1 MENILVDN
9 SLADS
14 NLMIFKVELPEG
26 EKVKD
31 KKDLFKST
39 GMQVKTVKNENKAI
53 IATTKTQ
60 FQLLKGRI
68 DNYAQSGSGKT
79 YFDYIADFKP
89 YIGSEK
95 NSSALQRTTCAEK
108 VPLTL
113 DVQLMLLPNLDAD
126 IYDNVIKKY

>member
-14 NLMIFKVELPEG
+14 NIMIFKVELPEG

-79 YFDYIADFKP
+79 YFVYIADFKP